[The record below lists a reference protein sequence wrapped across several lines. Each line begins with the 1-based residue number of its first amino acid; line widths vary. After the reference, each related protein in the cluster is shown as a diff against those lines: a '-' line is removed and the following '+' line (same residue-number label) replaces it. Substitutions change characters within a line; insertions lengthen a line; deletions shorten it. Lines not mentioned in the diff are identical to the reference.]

1 MTTLVLGGT
10 GFIGTRAIHRLAE
23 RGENV
28 VCMDINSRAASFPGL
43 EDKVSVM
50 YGDIT
55 QFEDVIKAI
64 LASKPDRILNLAY

>member
-28 VCMDINSRAASFPGL
+28 VCMDINRGSKSGHSRHG
-43 EDKVSVM
+43 
-50 YGDIT
+50 G
-55 QFEDVIKAI
+55 
-64 LASKPDRILNLAY
+64 